1 MIPPISHL
9 GKRLVLSIL
18 LMGGLLTLIGTSLQ
32 LTLELR
38 RDWHEVENSL
48 DSVRSSHLRSLTEA
62 AWNFDHHQLEL
73 QLDSLLTLPWISGAS
88 VHFGG
93 DGAQTR
99 TLHRGDLA
107 LSRDLSRSLPLVQT
121 IGGRLKSGVW
131 NCTRARRRSTPRP
144 LTGCCWCWSP
154 RRSRPL

>member
-1 MIPPISHL
+1 MDSRSKDSGKAGMVDAMVGVVRTRIDAMIPPISHL

-62 AWNFDHHQLEL
+62 AWNFDSTQLEL

-88 VHFGG
+88 VQFGG
-93 DGAQTR
+93 DGAQAR

-107 LSRDLSRSLPLVQT
+107 LSRDLSRSLPLV
-121 IGGRLKSGVW
+121 
-131 NCTRARRRSTPRP
+131 
-144 LTGCCWCWSP
+144 
-154 RRSRPL
+154 